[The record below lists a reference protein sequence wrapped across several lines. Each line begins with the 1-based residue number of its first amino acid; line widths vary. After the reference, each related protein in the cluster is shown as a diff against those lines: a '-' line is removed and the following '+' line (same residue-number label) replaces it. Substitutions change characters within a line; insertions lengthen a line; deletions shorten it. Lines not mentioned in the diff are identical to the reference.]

1 MPRVENVLILS
12 LALSVFPELA
22 STQSS
27 LNITDIPG
35 EICSVVAGRHFK
47 RLQSNTYDYFPGACK
62 YYLAN
67 IELTSTG
74 SHSVEVLLDT
84 TSDEDVEITYIAIE
98 NGVEAV
104 RFRFT
109 PNGVYLNNQNSSAN
123 LPVLLPQAS
132 VVEKGFYYILTD
144 SSEIRIEYAL
154 GERLY
159 LYFPESLVHG
169 VDGLCGD
176 DDAQSQHMLDSGIG
190 LNPTFPVLGNTYEYL
205 YSDCTPVDAHIVL
218 PEESSL
224 CNGHFDINMITDC
237 GLDITIYKRICHYE
251 MYASP
256 TNQSVDRGVCLALAE
271 HYRMCSIVDGN
282 AVDWRSLHDC
292 VVSCPDGKVYV
303 ESGSQCPKTCE
314 KSQLTEVCSDQGGV
328 DGCDCPSEF
337 FWNEETELCV
347 QKTDCFC
354 IHDGTRYAKGE
365 IVDIECSTCECMG
378 GSWNCL
384 RNDTSCPGTCSI
396 TGKFLT
402 TFNTFDGQLFQNVE
416 SCEHLLIQPLPPTD
430 NSAPSKTF
438 QLSLG
443 HTCSYGMP
451 FCPPY
456 VKLTI
461 QDAGV
466 LENFRFHPDGRVRF
480 QNLYMQLPFF
490 GKIGVVVRNIMDNYL
505 LVNTDFGLTIMWDW
519 KSDLE
524 IKASGALRGKVFGMC
539 GLFNGAINDELTLP
553 TSEVTTDLKVFGR
566 GWRTGFCFMPRD
578 LTSYNGP
585 QGICRSDAV
594 FHLKVTARCDLM
606 SKQPFHTCHG
616 VVDPAK
622 YISDCKTLGCTATTG
637 DVFKNTCPSF
647 AAYIEECARQGQIIA
662 WAGSLECQ
670 PDCPVDRVLL
680 HCPHTEHR
688 MCSDH
693 HISMVGVE
701 DKTCYPGCY
710 CTPDKIFNDYSGE
723 CVEPDTCPCITT
735 NHALKQPGSEFYSEC
750 NICTCHAG
758 NYDCHS
764 SNCTDCEYDQEYS
777 SCACGKT
784 CANQNSR
791 ICPEEGDEECQ
802 GACECP
808 AGTVLDEF
816 NNECIAPEDCPCFHG
831 NETFP
836 VNTVS
841 TRPDELCLCKPGA
854 FWECIPLAPEGS
866 CWAYGMTSFN
876 TYDDRT
882 YTHNGRKPSPI

>member
-1 MPRVENVLILS
+1 
-12 LALSVFPELA
+12 
-22 STQSS
+22 
-27 LNITDIPG
+27 
-35 EICSVVAGRHFK
+35 
-47 RLQSNTYDYFPGACK
+47 
-62 YYLAN
+62 
-67 IELTSTG
+67 
-74 SHSVEVLLDT
+74 
-84 TSDEDVEITYIAIE
+84 
-98 NGVEAV
+98 
-104 RFRFT
+104 
-109 PNGVYLNNQNSSAN
+109 
-123 LPVLLPQAS
+123 
-132 VVEKGFYYILTD
+132 
-144 SSEIRIEYAL
+144 
-154 GERLY
+154 
-159 LYFPESLVHG
+159 
-169 VDGLCGD
+169 
-176 DDAQSQHMLDSGIG
+176 
-190 LNPTFPVLGNTYEYL
+190 
-205 YSDCTPVDAHIVL
+205 
-218 PEESSL
+218 
-224 CNGHFDINMITDC
+224 
-237 GLDITIYKRICHYE
+237 
-251 MYASP
+251 
-256 TNQSVDRGVCLALAE
+256 
-271 HYRMCSIVDGN
+271 
-282 AVDWRSLHDC
+282 
-292 VVSCPDGKVYV
+292 
-303 ESGSQCPKTCE
+303 
-314 KSQLTEVCSDQGGV
+314 
-328 DGCDCPSEF
+328 
-337 FWNEETELCV
+337 
-347 QKTDCFC
+347 
-354 IHDGTRYAKGE
+354 
-365 IVDIECSTCECMG
+365 
-378 GSWNCL
+378 
-384 RNDTSCPGTCSI
+384 
-396 TGKFLT
+396 
-402 TFNTFDGQLFQNVE
+402 
-416 SCEHLLIQPLPPTD
+416 
-430 NSAPSKTF
+430 
-438 QLSLG
+438 
-443 HTCSYGMP
+443 
-451 FCPPY
+451 
-456 VKLTI
+456 
-461 QDAGV
+461 
-466 LENFRFHPDGRVRF
+466 
-480 QNLYMQLPFF
+480 
-490 GKIGVVVRNIMDNYL
+490 
-505 LVNTDFGLTIMWDW
+505 
-519 KSDLE
+519 
-524 IKASGALRGKVFGMC
+524 
-539 GLFNGAINDELTLP
+539 
-553 TSEVTTDLKVFGR
+553 
-566 GWRTGFCFMPRD
+566 MPRD

-622 YISDCKTLGCTATTG
+622 YISDCTTLGCTATTG

-723 CVEPDTCPCITT
+723 CVEPDTCPCITA

-866 CWAYGMTSFN
+866 CWAYGISSFN

-882 YTHNGRKPSPI
+882 YTHNGKCSYVMSTDGCNENSTETFRVEIESLDCGEDPWACTKAVHIAFPNVTVDLVRGAEPIITPNTSKVCIRDVGGTYTMVRYKGLAITWDGANMVTITIEERFAEKVCGLCGNFDGRSDDDFLKQQGDTTRDVNDFVDSWATRDCLPARTLSPDCLNEVEEARRPWAESQCDIITSDIFSECHPYVSPTLYFDHCVDDAIKCYRGNGQDCMCDAVAAYAQKCIEKGICVDWREDHLCPVPCPCEDNRKYYACHSSCLTTCTYCPYEDKCITPKVEGCFCEGNLVDSNGTCVPPGHCYGKPEITTPTQPTQPPTTRPPTTQPPTTRPPTTQPPTTPSLPATTQPPTTRPPTTQPPTTPSLPATTQPPTTRPPTTQPPTTPSLPTSYYPTSNNPLSATYYSATYYWTPYYPTSNDPLSATYYSATYYPTPNDSLSAIYNTATYY